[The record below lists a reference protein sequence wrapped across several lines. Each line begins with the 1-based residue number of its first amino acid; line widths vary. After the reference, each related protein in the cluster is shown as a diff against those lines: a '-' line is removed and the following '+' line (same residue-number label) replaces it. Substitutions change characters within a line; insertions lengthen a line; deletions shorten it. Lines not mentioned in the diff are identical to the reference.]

1 MEITTGC
8 VLRARI
14 ADKKLA
20 PARWQGWLEE
30 DHDGDLDDD
39 GDRCD
44 AMVLI
49 MQ

>member
-14 ADKKLA
+14 TDKKLA
-20 PARWQGWLEE
+20 SARWQGWLEE
-30 DHDGDLDDD
+30 DDDGDLDDD
-39 GDRCD
+39 CCD
-44 AMVLI
+44 AMVII